1 MTDAQIANVF
11 AAGNAKSYAAGL
23 RAVFDAGAASTRVGH
38 SKAVEPPVEA
48 PKAVSA
54 APKKRASKAK

>member
-23 RAVFDAGAASTRVGH
+23 RAVFNAGAAST
-38 SKAVEPPVEA
+38 KIEAPAKDPVEAKPEA
-48 PKAVSA
+48 PKA
-54 APKKRASKAK
+54 PKKRKKA